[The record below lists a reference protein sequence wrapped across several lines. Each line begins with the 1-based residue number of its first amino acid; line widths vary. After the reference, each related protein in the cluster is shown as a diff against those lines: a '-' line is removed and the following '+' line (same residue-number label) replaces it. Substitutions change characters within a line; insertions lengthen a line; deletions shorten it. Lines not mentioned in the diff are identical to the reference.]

1 MISERDTLFG
11 PRAARFGGSLLLCLL
26 LELSASGCAGTAARP
41 EQRAAL
47 LVERGQT
54 AEAVRML
61 REHLGRHPSDI
72 AAQRTLVRVL
82 AVTGNLGAAEAE
94 AQKLAS
100 RLGARDPVPF
110 IELGHAYEIAHR
122 YDEAL
127 QAYDRAAEVAPRD
140 ARGPREGGLR
150 AARWGEVE
158 LAQPRLEEALRRD
171 PRDARVWH
179 ALGVVRLK
187 RGDAAGATVAYR
199 SGLVANPAA
208 LENRIGLATVAL
220 ATDDPEAAL
229 AQYDAIIAARPRFA
243 DAHLGRSW
251 ALLILGRLDDA
262 QAALDMGARLGANP
276 RVVARQRELAK
287 RLGER
292 PQIDQKR

>member
-1 MISERDTLFG
+1 MSGFRRSDRLVRLAG
-11 PRAARFGGSLLLCLL
+11 LALVCLM
-26 LELSASGCAGTAARP
+26 LELLTAGCAATGARP

-61 REHLGRHPSDI
+61 REHLARRPSDV
-72 AAQRTLVRVL
+72 AARRMLVRVL
-82 AVTGNLGAAEAE
+82 AASGDLGAAETE
-94 AQKLAS
+94 TQKLAS
-100 RLGARDPVPF
+100 QLGASDPLPL
-110 IELGHAYEIAHR
+110 IELGHAFEIAHR

-127 QAYDRAAEVAPRD
+127 QAYDRAAAAAPRD
-140 ARGPREGGLR
+140 PRGAREGGLR

-158 LAQPRLEEALRRD
+158 LALPRLEEALRRD
-171 PRDARVWH
+171 PRDARLWH

-187 RGDAAGATVAYR
+187 LGDAAGASVAYR
-199 SGLVANPAA
+199 SGLAADPGA

-220 ATDDPEAAL
+220 ATDDPGAAL
-229 AQYDAIIAARPRFA
+229 AQYDAIIAARPKFA

-262 QAALDMGARLGANP
+262 QAALDAGERLGANR
-276 RVVARQRELAK
+276 RVVTRQRALVQ
-287 RLGER
+287 RLRMR